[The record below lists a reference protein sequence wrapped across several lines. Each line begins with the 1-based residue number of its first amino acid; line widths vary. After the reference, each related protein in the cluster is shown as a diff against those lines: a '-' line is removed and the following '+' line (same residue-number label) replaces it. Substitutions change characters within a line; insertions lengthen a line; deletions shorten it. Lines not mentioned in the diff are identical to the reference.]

1 MFCKNLHN
9 SGQDEVSLDGR
20 GGKSAADLNNNQQAG
35 SEFARRMQVKTKKS
49 PKFSNVKNPP
59 I

>member
-1 MFCKNLHN
+1 MSCKNLYN

-20 GGKSAADLNNNQQAG
+20 GGKSAADLNNNQQPG

-49 PKFSNVKNPP
+49 TKSAM
-59 I
+59 